1 MQQYIGTKVAYK
13 PDDTASWRVF
23 YYDETGEFGT
33 KNTLYLK
40 RDFVSNN
47 INLSGH
53 INHISSDDGEIMR
66 QINPKWAMSDNS
78 EINLVNERCAAWLCD
93 PKEWEQYKT
102 SDARY
107 AIGGPSVEMFMK
119 AFNVYKENDINST
132 LLVNKIGNSNGYSV
146 GVNDSYPYNFRTSSG
161 SIEPGPENIFMG
173 SGTYQWLAS
182 PSVKS
187 SISVRNYYA
196 YISADSY
203 NVKSMGVCPIVS
215 II

>member
-1 MQQYIGTKVAYK
+1 
-13 PDDTASWRVF
+13 
-23 YYDETGEFGT
+23 
-33 KNTLYLK
+33 
-40 RDFVSNN
+40 
-47 INLSGH
+47 
-53 INHISSDDGEIMR
+53 
-66 QINPKWAMSDNS
+66 
-78 EINLVNERCAAWLCD
+78 
-93 PKEWEQYKT
+93 
-102 SDARY
+102 
-107 AIGGPSVEMFMK
+107 MK

-187 SISVRNYYA
+187 SISVIFVLGYGDRNYYA